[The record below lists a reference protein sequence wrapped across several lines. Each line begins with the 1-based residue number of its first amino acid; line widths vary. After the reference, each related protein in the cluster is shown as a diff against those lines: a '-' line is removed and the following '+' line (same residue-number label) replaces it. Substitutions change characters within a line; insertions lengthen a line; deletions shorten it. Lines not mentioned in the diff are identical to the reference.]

1 MLLPRIE
8 SKHLRGTG
16 KDFSFSFTRV
26 FSCDKSRSCGCF
38 HFTLK
43 NLQLICMIHLYN
55 SFAKATACPSQG
67 RGYSKIVTGSND
79 EEFVDLGLLMD
90 VTFKVTLF

>member
-1 MLLPRIE
+1 
-8 SKHLRGTG
+8 
-16 KDFSFSFTRV
+16 
-26 FSCDKSRSCGCF
+26 
-38 HFTLK
+38 
-43 NLQLICMIHLYN
+43 MIHLYN